1 MEYSTTIGVDVSD
14 RTSKICVMTKT
25 PAGERRIVKETTCAT
40 TRAGF
45 AECLAKFDRGWP
57 VAFETGTHCRWME
70 RHIRSLGFRVIVANP
85 AKARI
90 SGDPTSKND
99 RNDARGLAR
108 LALADPSLLFP
119 VRLRSE
125 SCQRMLRLHESRQLL
140 MRMRTSAICQIR
152 CFAKSMG
159 FRLPDVSPERFHEL
173 DRSGWPG
180 DFERTVWP
188 MVGAVKTINQKIAAY
203 DSLIEELA
211 EGPGFKAMVCRAMEV
226 YGVGILGAT
235 ALVAAID
242 CDPGRFEHA
251 RDVGPYLGTT
261 PKRSQ
266 SGDSD
271 PQLGVTKAGNALVRR
286 VLVECA
292 NVVMKSNAKDTDLK
306 LKGLRIGARGGKI
319 AMKKAKLAVARGLAV
334 TVMALLKD
342 PSRKYVPL
350 SEAGRA
356 GFERYRAEQASLT
369 ERRGRAAAV

>member
-1 MEYSTTIGVDVSD
+1 
-14 RTSKICVMTKT
+14 
-25 PAGERRIVKETTCAT
+25 
-40 TRAGF
+40 
-45 AECLAKFDRGWP
+45 
-57 VAFETGTHCRWME
+57 
-70 RHIRSLGFRVIVANP
+70 
-85 AKARI
+85 
-90 SGDPTSKND
+90 
-99 RNDARGLAR
+99 
-108 LALADPSLLFP
+108 
-119 VRLRSE
+119 
-125 SCQRMLRLHESRQLL
+125 
-140 MRMRTSAICQIR
+140 
-152 CFAKSMG
+152 
-159 FRLPDVSPERFHEL
+159 
-173 DRSGWPG
+173 
-180 DFERTVWP
+180 

-203 DSLIEELA
+203 DSLIDELA
-211 EGPGFKAMVCRAMEV
+211 EEPAFKAMVCRAMEV

-261 PKRSQ
+261 PRTFQ
-266 SGDSD
+266 SGESD
-271 PQLGVTKAGNALVRR
+271 PQLGATKAGNDLVRR

-306 LKGLRIGARGGKI
+306 LRGLRIGARGGKI

-334 TVMALLKD
+334 TVIALLKD

>member
-1 MEYSTTIGVDVSD
+1 MSD

-85 AKARI
+85 AKARV

-99 RNDARGLAR
+99 RGDARGLA
-108 LALADPSLLFP
+108 LADPALLFP

-140 MRMRTSAICQIR
+140 MRMRTSAVCQIR

-203 DSLIEELA
+203 DSLIDELA
-211 EGPGFKAMVCRAMEV
+211 EEPAFKAMVCRAMEV

-271 PQLGVTKAGNALVRR
+271 PQLGATKAGNALVRR

-292 NVVMKSNAKDTDLK
+292 NVVMKSNAKDTGLK

-319 AMKKAKLAVARGLAV
+319 ARKKAKLAVARGLAV